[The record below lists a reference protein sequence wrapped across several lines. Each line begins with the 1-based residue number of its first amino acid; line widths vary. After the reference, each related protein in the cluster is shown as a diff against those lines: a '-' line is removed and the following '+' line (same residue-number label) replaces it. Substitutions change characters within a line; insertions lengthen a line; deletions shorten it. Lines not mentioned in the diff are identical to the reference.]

1 MLDIDVSGPPDQ
13 EHTPEPPS
21 LPQEVSVQC
30 DMDKPD
36 TGIISKFRRRLP
48 SWVMPLMI
56 VSTIMLITGGIQA
69 SGPGG
74 GAAGSSREA
83 ADDQDGVTMTPRQLA
98 AIPSSDLAG
107 ISVVEVVDDTGIVR
121 MLGYVGFNRNPI
133 TRTLWIHT
141 DGGQTLKLYD
151 GGTSW
156 ALEDRSSNEVL
167 SSHGPVKRLGG
178 MFRVI
183 CTTPQTTELIRD
195 LVCSTYPYIAREM
208 ELSRCNVL
216 PGASTT
222 PAPATPAPTTTA
234 PTTPAPTTPAPT
246 TAAPTTPAS
255 TTPAST
261 TPAPTAPT
269 FVSQPPTNK
278 KPGPVEIVN
287 GAPPPTT
294 SKDQTT
300 PAPTAVGHPIDNEIE
315 NGAPLPTTSKDQT
328 TPAPTAV
335 GQPIDNFGPGQAPV
349 EIVNGVSTPGLKFH
363 LLFERM
369 RTFQR

>member
-1 MLDIDVSGPPDQ
+1 MLNIDASGPPDQ
-13 EHTPEPPS
+13 EPTPEPPS

-98 AIPSSDLAG
+98 AIPSPDLAG

-121 MLGYVGFNRNPI
+121 MLGYVGFNRNPS

-183 CTTPQTTELIRD
+183 CTTPQTTELIRE

-234 PTTPAPTTPAPT
+234 LTTPAPTTPAPTTPAPTTPAPTTPAPT

-255 TTPAST
+255 TTPA
-261 TPAPTAPT
+261 PTAPT
-269 FVSQPPTNK
+269 FVSQPLTNTNLD
-278 KPGPVEIVN
+278 PVEIVN
-287 GAPPPTT
+287 GVPTPM
-294 SKDQTT
+294 SIKGQT
-300 PAPTAVGHPIDNEIE
+300 PAPTV
-315 NGAPLPTTSKDQT
+315 
-328 TPAPTAV
+328 V
-335 GQPIDNFGPGQAPV
+335 GQPIDNMGPGQGPV